1 MLCLLDLILSQNLFW
16 EKVIFLSKINLELK
30 VYYLYN
36 YLLNIA
42 IYNLYLI
49 LKNEDLIHRIQKN
62 DQMNTKISI

>member
-62 DQMNTKISI
+62 DQMNIKISI

>member
-16 EKVIFLSKINLELK
+16 EKVIFLSKLNLELK

-42 IYNLYLI
+42 IYNFYLI

-62 DQMNTKISI
+62 DQMNIKISI

>member
-16 EKVIFLSKINLELK
+16 EKVIFLSKLNLELK

>member
-36 YLLNIA
+36 Y
-42 IYNLYLI
+42 
-49 LKNEDLIHRIQKN
+49 
-62 DQMNTKISI
+62 